1 MIRVSPNRAE
11 PVALACWRSIARVA
25 LLACTMLAL
34 PAFAHEGHDHG
45 DAPVAQQQALA
56 TRLTHVSARL
66 EVVALL
72 QGADLLVYADDYASN
87 APVSGLRVDV
97 RSAGRLVQALEIEP
111 GLYRANLQ
119 IDTQAREVPL
129 DLSLSGE
136 GVSER
141 FGGELPI
148 DATAADTSATG
159 SSSDSGAGAV
169 LIAGAGIAALLLVI
183 AGVWRLRKR
192 RVG

>member
-56 TRLTHVSARL
+56 PRLTHASAKL

-72 QGADLLVYADDYASN
+72 QGRDLLVYADDYASN
-87 APVSGLRVDV
+87 APASGLRVDV

-119 IDTQAREVPL
+119 IDTQAREVQL

-141 FGGELPI
+141 FGGTLPI
-148 DATAADTSATG
+148 DASAAEASAPG
-159 SSSDSGAGAV
+159 ASDGAAGAG
-169 LIAGAGIAALLLVI
+169 LIAGAGIAGLLLVI

>member
-1 MIRVSPNRAE
+1 M
-11 PVALACWRSIARVA
+11 
-25 LLACTMLAL
+25 LACTMLAL
-34 PAFAHEGHDHG
+34 QAFAHEGHDHG

-56 TRLTHVSARL
+56 PRLTHTSARL

-72 QGADLLVYADDYASN
+72 QGRDLLVYADDYASN
-87 APVSGLRVDV
+87 APASGLRVDV

-111 GLYRANLQ
+111 GLYRANVQ

-141 FGGELPI
+141 FGGTLPI

-159 SSSDSGAGAV
+159 SSSDGGAGAA

-192 RVG
+192 RAG